1 MSQNNYSVI
10 NNSLKYYDED
20 IIEGKSLLNIE
31 IQFDDSLSEKN
42 PKTILNYLKSKE
54 KEYPTMKDYEL
65 CETV

>member
-42 PKTILNYLKSKE
+42 PITILNYLKSKE